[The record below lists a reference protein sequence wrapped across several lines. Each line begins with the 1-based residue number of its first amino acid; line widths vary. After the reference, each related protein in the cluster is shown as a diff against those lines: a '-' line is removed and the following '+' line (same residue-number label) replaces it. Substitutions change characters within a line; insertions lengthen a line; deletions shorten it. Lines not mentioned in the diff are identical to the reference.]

1 MHTALAPILRDFLV
15 RYQQTAI
22 RETGRRPMTYLRTPM
37 DEALLLPGCPRPGYA
52 FWQPIAWPGGGVPL
66 GEEAAQF
73 HTSIVE
79 YLSLCQFLEVR
90 FVLPVAKAGSPLSFL
105 YRRVF
110 ETCRN
115 TRLSPPSRAFE
126 EALELSTP
134 DLPLSYCMA
143 QTADDGEPLLLLI
156 RADNG
161 QVWVHRPLGYA
172 KPLELRLDLDR
183 LLPKLQFVF
192 EK

>member
-1 MHTALAPILRDFLV
+1 MATSTITRDYLV
-15 RYQQTAI
+15 RYQQTAV
-22 RETGRRPMTYLRTPM
+22 RETGRRPVTFVREPM
-37 DEALLLPGCPRPGYA
+37 DEKLLLPGCPKTGYA
-52 FWQPIAWPGGGVPL
+52 FWQPMPWEGDAPL
-66 GEEAAQF
+66 GKECHHF
-73 HTSIVE
+73 HQSILDYV
-79 YLSLCQFLEVR
+79 SLCQFLEVR